1 MKRNVKLLKSI
12 RNLKWEKFWVGEG
25 LCFSGVGGIKSNGK
39 SSNEATKQKSLS
51 YKNLL
56 QKAISYNISLN
67 DMLNLSKYNE

>member
-39 SSNEATKQKSLS
+39 SSNEATKQLS
-51 YKNLL
+51 KKLQNLL
-56 QKAISYNISLN
+56 
-67 DMLNLSKYNE
+67 